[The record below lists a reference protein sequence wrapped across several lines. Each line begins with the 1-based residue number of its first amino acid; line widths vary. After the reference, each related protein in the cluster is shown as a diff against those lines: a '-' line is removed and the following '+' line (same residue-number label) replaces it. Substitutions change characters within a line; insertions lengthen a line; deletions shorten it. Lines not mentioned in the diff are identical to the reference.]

1 MAKTIAAAARG
12 KLDAAR
18 SHRLARA
25 QMAQVALY
33 DSALETDA
41 WRLARSALA
50 NATEGSLK
58 DGYNSV
64 ARHFSGE
71 LKT

>member
-1 MAKTIAAAARG
+1 
-12 KLDAAR
+12 
-18 SHRLARA
+18 
-25 QMAQVALY
+25 MAQVALY